1 MMNLDDYSRDEL
13 KNIIIEIDSNDFIES
28 LSSDYIKKNKVQYDL
43 IEERELREICTGN
56 VGHKS
61 VALKQRQKGN
71 PPEVIAYADKAN
83 ERLRRR
89 FYKMTLNKGVNRNVA
104 TTAIARELACF
115 IWGMMTEHV
124 S

>member
-1 MMNLDDYSRDEL
+1 MANKSFEDEL
-13 KNIIIEIDSNDFIES
+13 IPYVEF
-28 LSSDYIKKNKVQYDL
+28 
-43 IEERELREICTGN
+43 
-56 VGHKS
+56 
-61 VALKQRQKGN
+61 
-71 PPEVIAYADKAN
+71 ADKAN
-83 ERLRRR
+83 ERLSRR

>member
-1 MMNLDDYSRDEL
+1 M
-13 KNIIIEIDSNDFIES
+13 
-28 LSSDYIKKNKVQYDL
+28 
-43 IEERELREICTGN
+43 
-56 VGHKS
+56 
-61 VALKQRQKGN
+61 ALKQRQKGN

-89 FYKMTLNKGVNRNVA
+89 FYKRTLNKGVNRNVA
-104 TTAIARELACF
+104 VTAIVRELACF

>member
-1 MMNLDDYSRDEL
+1 M
-13 KNIIIEIDSNDFIES
+13 
-28 LSSDYIKKNKVQYDL
+28 
-43 IEERELREICTGN
+43 
-56 VGHKS
+56 
-61 VALKQRQKGN
+61 ALKQRQKRN
-71 PPEVIAYADKAN
+71 SPEVIAHADKAS

-89 FYKMTLNKGVNRNVA
+89 FYKMTLKKGVNRNVA